1 MSCQVCLVLL
11 GKILRIKLCARM
23 DEKTVEVG
31 WLRKT
36 CGPWSRSLLH
46 PQKSS
51 GLKKEMWLIWSFAFL
66 HRRIGVCR
74 KKTGNFDGFSY
85 DGLGHRV
92 NPISCYFL
100 LPDLLFTQRV
110 CSISITGSA
119 SFCINWVVFFTE
131 TKEVTYPSAFPVQA
145 SGS

>member
-1 MSCQVCLVLL
+1 MQ
-11 GKILRIKLCARM
+11 GWMKRQLRWGGWGRHVARDQGLCSTL
-23 DEKTVEVG
+23 KSPQG
-31 WLRKT
+31 LRKR
-36 CGPWSRSLLH
+36 CDWF
-46 PQKSS
+46 
-51 GLKKEMWLIWSFAFL
+51 WSFAFL

-74 KKTGNFDGFSY
+74 KKTRNFDGFSY
-85 DGLGHRV
+85 DRLGHRV

-110 CSISITGSA
+110 YSISITGSA

-131 TKEVTYPSAFPVQA
+131 TKEVTCPSAFPVQA